1 MVDGR
6 PSGANPVS
14 LEIGPEPIPSKIN
27 AKNGN
32 FYFFFLATEFAGSS
46 DKDRLPESRREP
58 EPSPSDHG
66 SSLFLVST
74 SRLPLA
80 LSLSTWRR
88 ISSGPPPLPAPPHPP
103 NAPPMCRPAP
113 TRP

>member
-27 AKNGN
+27 AKNGD
-32 FYFFFLATEFAGSS
+32 FCLFFLATEFAGSS

-66 SSLFLVST
+66 SSIFLVST
-74 SRLPLA
+74 RRLPLA
-80 LSLSTWRR
+80 ISPSTWRR
-88 ISSGPPPLPAPPHPP
+88 VSSALRRLRRSPPPAQR
-103 NAPPMCRPAP
+103 PPMAATP
-113 TRP
+113 